1 MSAGATVRKVSAL
14 LSPDSAAPGMVHDVC
29 VEVVPLQGSRATKSS
44 EQSKREAPSVE
55 SEEQVE
61 LPFTYGV
68 SQQHVGME
76 ASGNDLN
83 RFSNGL
89 HNVFGEASSESK
101 TGTCE
106 MPRGGTKKLEAV
118 SRDGT
123 KKVETSPRLE
133 TKPLRRDGTMSS
145 KGAVPAGGMKR
156 KAGMEKSKGLPLKTS
171 GNAKISVLNSKNVK
185 EAVGTAEKTSW
196 KPVKTWYAFIGC
208 RAFSSIS
215 ACS

>member
-14 LSPDSAAPGMVHDVC
+14 LSPDSAAPGMVYDVC

-89 HNVFGEASSESK
+89 HNVFGEASSKSK
-101 TGTCE
+101 TSICE
-106 MPRGGTKKLEAV
+106 MP
-118 SRDGT
+118 RDGT

-171 GNAKISVLNSKNVK
+171 GNAKRSVLNSKNVK